1 MKKIFLLIITLFI
14 FNSCT
19 TNDVKEI
26 SGTLIF
32 NDFGSHIF
40 NINADNIEATIIMVG
55 PNNGESI
62 ILQNVSLYRTVDYNA
77 KIGINVSK
85 SLKTELL
92 SNLVVMYEVESGQ
105 SLPNDF
111 KNRTDSG
118 YIKIDWKGIN

>member
-1 MKKIFLLIITLFI
+1 MKKIFLLITTLII

-62 ILQNVSLYRTVDYNA
+62 VLQNVPLYRTVDYNA
-77 KIGINVSK
+77 KIGVNSSK

-92 SNLVVMYEVESGQ
+92 SNLVVMYEVKSGK
-105 SLPNDF
+105 SISNDF
-111 KNRTDSG
+111 KNTADSG